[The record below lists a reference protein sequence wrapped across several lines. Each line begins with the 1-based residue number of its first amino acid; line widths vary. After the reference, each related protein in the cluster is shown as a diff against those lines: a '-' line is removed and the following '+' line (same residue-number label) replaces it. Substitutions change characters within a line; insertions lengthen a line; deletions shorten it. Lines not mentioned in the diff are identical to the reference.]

1 MINIIADWHTQY
13 YLAYTNA
20 IKTNK
25 DINKANK
32 STQTHHK
39 ASTQDEQASMHWIW
53 VNAKC
58 KYLIY
63 VWKIQMVQKSYG
75 QKQVVEITIIQEYCG
90 HRLNTK
96 WLKKQ
101 IMEIL

>member
-25 DINKANK
+25 DVTNANQ

-39 ASTQDEQASMHWIW
+39 ASTQGEQASMHWIW

-58 KYLIY
+58 KY
-63 VWKIQMVQKSYG
+63 
-75 QKQVVEITIIQEYCG
+75 
-90 HRLNTK
+90 
-96 WLKKQ
+96 
-101 IMEIL
+101 EILISMYEKFKWFKKALARNK